1 MVETLQHLIGQ
12 YGYFAVALGC
22 FLEGETS
29 ILLGVFA
36 AHRGIL
42 EAQGVWIAAICGTMI
57 GDNLCFH
64 IGRHMGRPALDKR
77 PAWRPKVARV
87 EIMLQRYGAP
97 MIIGFRFLYGLRY
110 VTPFVFGSLGISPL
124 RFFILDAI
132 GTLIWAT
139 TITLIGVYL
148 ASAVQ
153 KALAHIQNVE
163 QGLLVV
169 VVLAASIGYGIYW
182 WRRRQ
187 RQRAARIQ
195 AALDN
200 ASDDH
205 E

>member
-1 MVETLQHLIGQ
+1 MVETLQHLIAQ
-12 YGYFAVALGC
+12 YGYFAIALGC

-42 EAQGVWIAAICGTMI
+42 DAEGVWIAAICGTVF

-64 IGRHMGRPALDKR
+64 IGRYMGRPALDKR
-77 PAWRPKVARV
+77 PSWRPKVARV
-87 EIMLQRYGAP
+87 EVLLKHYGAP
-97 MIIGFRFLYGLRY
+97 MMIGFRFLYGLRY

-124 RFFILDAI
+124 RFFIYDLI
-132 GTLIWAT
+132 GTLLWAS

-163 QGLLVV
+163 QALVV
-169 VVLAASIGYGIYW
+169 IVILGALIGYGVYRL
-182 WRRRQ
+182 RRR
-187 RQRAARIQ
+187 RPSTP
-195 AALDN
+195 DN
-200 ASDDH
+200 H
-205 E
+205 G

>member
-42 EAQGVWIAAICGTMI
+42 DAEGVWLAAICGTLI

-64 IGRHMGRPALDKR
+64 IGRYMGRPALDKR

-87 EIMLQRYGAP
+87 ETLLQHYGAP
-97 MIIGFRFLYGLRY
+97 MMIGFRFLYGLRY

-124 RFFILDAI
+124 RFFIYDLI
-132 GTLIWAT
+132 GTVLWAS

-153 KALAHIQNVE
+153 QALAHIQNVE
-163 QGLLVV
+163 QALVV
-169 VVLAASIGYGIYW
+169 VVMLGALIGYGVYRL
-182 WRRRQ
+182 RRRSTH
-187 RQRAARIQ
+187 
-195 AALDN
+195 D
-200 ASDDH
+200 SPG
-205 E
+205 

>member
-12 YGYFAVALGC
+12 YGYFAIALGC

-42 EAQGVWIAAICGTMI
+42 DAEGVWLAAICGTLI

-87 EIMLQRYGAP
+87 EKLLQHYGAP
-97 MIIGFRFLYGLRY
+97 MMIGFRFLYGLRY

-124 RFFILDAI
+124 RFFIYDLI
-132 GTLIWAT
+132 GTVLWAS

-163 QGLLVV
+163 QALVV
-169 VVLAASIGYGIYW
+169 VVMLGALIGYGVYRL
-182 WRRRQ
+182 RRRSTH
-187 RQRAARIQ
+187 
-195 AALDN
+195 D
-200 ASDDH
+200 SPG
-205 E
+205 